1 MDNRLTLKIH
11 WMGLQIGIMLT
22 LFSSGV
28 ACVFSESIISAL
40 LGVIVSIFLWKLGSV
55 VTDIIIDGNYVEFV
69 MLNKKR
75 IKLTIY
81 EVVKIDNYKN
91 YTFAIKTKDGKTLVG
106 TDSVTTKLLIWINGE
121 SHAGIDEKD
130 FPKAEYILH

>member
-1 MDNRLTLKIH
+1 MYSRLTLKIYLI
-11 WMGLQIGIMLT
+11 GLRIGIIIS
-22 LFSSGV
+22 LFFSCV
-28 ACVFSESIISAL
+28 AYILSKSIITTL

-81 EVVKIDNYKN
+81 EVAKIDNYKN

-106 TDSVTTKLLIWINGE
+106 TDSVTTKLLVWINGE
-121 SHAGIDEKD
+121 SHARINEKD